1 MLYLKEI
8 RSSGIITH
16 TMFCIMNYDTFA
28 YICMFDLKKKNPL
41 YFCDSHYVAI
51 IFKYQ

>member
-28 YICMFDLKKKNPL
+28 YICMFDLKKKILFISVILTMWP
-41 YFCDSHYVAI
+41 
-51 IFKYQ
+51 